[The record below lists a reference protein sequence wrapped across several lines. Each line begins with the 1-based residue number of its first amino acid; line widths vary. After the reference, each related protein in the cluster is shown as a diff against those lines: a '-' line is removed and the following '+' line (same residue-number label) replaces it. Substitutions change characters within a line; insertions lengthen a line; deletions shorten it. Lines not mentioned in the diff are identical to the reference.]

1 MAKLICVKTYLSRVE
16 AELAK
21 GYLEEGGG
29 IRSIVS
35 ADDAGGMHAPLMQ
48 ATGGARL
55 LVREEDKEKALD
67 LLETLKSES

>member
-1 MAKLICVKTYLSRVE
+1 MAKLICIKIYSSRIE

-21 GYLEEGGG
+21 GYLGESG
-29 IRSIVS
+29 IWSIVS

-55 LVREEDKEKALD
+55 LVREWDKEKAFG
-67 LLETLKSES
+67 LLEILKSES

>member
-1 MAKLICVKTYLSRVE
+1 MAKLICIKTYPTRIE

-21 GYLEEGGG
+21 GYLEEGG

-55 LVREEDKEKALD
+55 LVREKEKEKALD
-67 LLETLKSES
+67 LLEALKSGT